1 MDSEWAGTENLHGG
15 PRMDLGSHQYQW
27 HQGRMYSGLVGC
39 MYALTDV
46 NPGDGGVVRVG
57 RAFRLSLP
65 KSNSAAAHS

>member
-1 MDSEWAGTENLHGG
+1 MCRQGIQMDSEWAGTENLHGG

-46 NPGDGGVVRVG
+46 NPGDGGFVSPC
-57 RAFRLSLP
+57 FT
-65 KSNSAAAHS
+65 